1 MASIPMDSDSSA
13 QPRPPWWRQALQ
25 LVSIFLPV
33 LGLIIRIAFPPP
45 VPTGRFLVSVYKPG
59 PGNPDSMASA
69 TILLFKPDGQYAE
82 YTGFVADSGKGEL
95 SLVPG
100 DNSFE
105 VVGTWT
111 QDGRTLTARRK
122 RVARPTP
129 YDGPYLDPM
138 CRSSI
143 VEYHLVGRD
152 GVRDGR
158 TVFTASNQRSFAGWD
173 GYVSKAISS
182 GASCSVR

>member
-1 MASIPMDSDSSA
+1 MGSFPLNSDSSA
-13 QPRPPWWRQALQ
+13 QPRLPWWRQALQ
-25 LVSIFLPV
+25 LAAILIPV
-33 LGLIIRIAFPPP
+33 LGLILRMAFPPP
-45 VPTGRFLVSVYKPG
+45 VPTGRFLVNVYKPG

-69 TILLFKPDGQYAE
+69 TILLFKADGQYAE
-82 YTGFVADSGKGEL
+82 YTGFVVDSGNGEL

-100 DNSFE
+100 DSSVE

-111 QDGRTLTARRK
+111 QEGRTLTARRR
-122 RVARPTP
+122 RVARPIP

-143 VEYHLVGRD
+143 VEYHLVGSD
-152 GVRDGR
+152 GVRDGK
-158 TVFTASNQRSFAGWD
+158 TVFKASNQRSFAGWD
-173 GYVSKAISS
+173 GYVSKAMSS

>member
-1 MASIPMDSDSSA
+1 MALPMKSDSSA
-13 QPRPPWWRQALQ
+13 QPRQPWWRQALQ
-25 LVSIFLPV
+25 LAAIFLPV
-33 LGLIIRIAFPPP
+33 LWLVMRIAFPPP
-45 VPTGRFLVSVYKPG
+45 VPTGRFLVYVDKPG

-69 TILLFKPDGQYAE
+69 TILLFKAGGQYAE

-100 DNSFE
+100 NNSFQ

-111 QDGRTLTARRK
+111 QNGRTLTARRK
-122 RVARPTP
+122 RVARPLP
-129 YDGPYLDPM
+129 YDGPYLDPL

-143 VEYHLVGRD
+143 VEYRLVGRD

-158 TVFTASNQRSFAGWD
+158 TVFKASNQRSIAGWD
-173 GYVSKAISS
+173 EYVSKAMSS